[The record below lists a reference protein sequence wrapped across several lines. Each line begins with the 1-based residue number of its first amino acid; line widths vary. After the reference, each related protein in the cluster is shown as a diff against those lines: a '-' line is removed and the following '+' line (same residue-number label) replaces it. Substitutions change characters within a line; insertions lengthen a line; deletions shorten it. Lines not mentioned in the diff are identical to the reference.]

1 MAAQVGRIHNTIE
14 DLFGWL
20 GKSSTANTWGCWFS
34 SKSYWDRDD
43 KVQKSFD
50 QKVNTV
56 KKIHKTLQQAV
67 ESLGNKVGQ
76 IEEPQ
81 RSDSQGWHLLC
92 EYLLPRQK
100 TRHNAFLGQME
111 VFYHIEIFNGQHY
124 LTIFPG
130 FSFVK
135 PFYFLCWCSV

>member
-1 MAAQVGRIHNTIE
+1 M
-14 DLFGWL
+14 
-20 GKSSTANTWGCWFS
+20 
-34 SKSYWDRDD
+34 DD

-81 RSDSQGWHLLC
+81 RSDSQG
-92 EYLLPRQK
+92 
-100 TRHNAFLGQME
+100 
-111 VFYHIEIFNGQHY
+111 
-124 LTIFPG
+124 
-130 FSFVK
+130 
-135 PFYFLCWCSV
+135 